1 MLYGDNNMEFTSV
14 IDKKKNKL
22 ELSKEEITYAVNS
35 YTNGEIPD
43 YQMSSLLMAILL
55 NGMTNDEV
63 FNLTEV
69 MMNSGDILDLSRF
82 GGKVVDKHSTGGIG
96 DKTTIILGPILATLG
111 CKVAKISGR
120 GLGITGGTADKLE
133 SIEGYNISLSK
144 EEFLNQ
150 VEDIGISLSYNIGNL
165 APADKKIYALRD
177 VTATV
182 DSIPLIASSIMSKKL
197 ASGADAI
204 VLDVKVGKGAFM
216 KDVNEA
222 RKLANLMID
231 IGKHFGRK
239 VKAVL
244 TNMDIPLG
252 YNIGNRIEV
261 EECVGV
267 LEGKGEH
274 NLTLI
279 SVALASHLLNMISDK
294 SIGECQQLVLESI
307 ANGSALN
314 KFKEL
319 VKAQGGNYDNIFVN
333 NNKTYTL
340 KASKSG
346 YITDINSEQ
355 VGLSSMEIKVGRET
369 KEDQIDYEAGIK
381 FLKRI
386 NDSVSKGED
395 IAIIYYKEGSNLEE
409 AIRLLNESITIE
421 DNKVEEPTLIYEVI
435 G

>member
-1 MLYGDNNMEFTSV
+1 MYGDSKMEFTSV

-144 EEFLNQ
+144 EEFLKQ

-294 SIGECQQLVLESI
+294 PIGECQQLVLESI

-346 YITDINSEQ
+346 YVTDINSEL

-386 NDSVSKGED
+386 NDSVNEGD
-395 IAIIYYKEGSNLEE
+395 NIAIIYYKEGSNLEE
-409 AIRLLNESITIE
+409 AIRLLDESITIE
-421 DNKVEEPTLIYEVI
+421 DSKVEEPTLIYEVI

>member
-1 MLYGDNNMEFTSV
+1 MEFTSV
-14 IDKKKNKL
+14 IDKKKNKQ
-22 ELSKEEITYAVNS
+22 ELTKEEITYAVNS

-55 NGMTNDEV
+55 NGMTNEEV

-69 MMNSGDILDLSRF
+69 MMNSGDVLDLSRF
-82 GGKVVDKHSTGGIG
+82 GGMVVDKHSTGGIG

-133 SIEGYNISLSK
+133 SIKGYNISLTK
-144 EEFLNQ
+144 DEFLNQ

-216 KDVNEA
+216 KDVTEA
-222 RKLANLMID
+222 RKLASLMID

-239 VKAVL
+239 VKAIL

-261 EECVGV
+261 EECVDV
-267 LEGKGEH
+267 LSGKGEH

-279 SVALASHLLNMISDK
+279 SVALASHLLNMISNK
-294 SIGECQQLVLESI
+294 PITECQNLVLDSI
-307 ANGSALN
+307 ASGKALA

-319 VKAQGGNYDNIFVN
+319 VKAQGGDYNSIFIN
-333 NNKTYTL
+333 NNKTHII
-340 KASKSG
+340 KANRSG
-346 YITDINSEQ
+346 YITDIDSEK
-355 VGLSSMEIKVGRET
+355 VGLASMEVKVGRET
-369 KEDQIDYEAGIK
+369 KEDPIDYEAGIK

-386 NDSVSKGED
+386 NDSISEGED
-395 IAIIYYKEGSNLEE
+395 LAIVYYGENASLDDAIKLLDE
-409 AIRLLNESITIE
+409 AVIIS
-421 DNKVEEPTLIYEVI
+421 DSKVEDPKLIYEVI
-435 G
+435 E